1 MHSKKTNIINEVMQD
16 IENLEDT
23 MLYKKEKYFK
33 KSHRDIR
40 ICPHPSSF
48 DYKIYKDLKEVI
60 ICNDLSIVSIK
71 RWDELE
77 IDFNN
82 QNEKYSKELNQNII
96 KVTNKHNYNEIKN
109 SNVSIAI
116 PYKGILQKTL
126 IEDIQEYIKNYVF
139 IQISRRL
146 IQESD
151 YREEYDIKENNMK
164 TAIQFIISYI
174 NEDIKKSSY
183 ADINSW
189 IESYKE
195 FDVDLNEIIIKNR
208 RQ

>member
-1 MHSKKTNIINEVMQD
+1 MHGKKSNIANEAIQD

-23 MLYKKEKYFK
+23 MHYKKEKYFK
-33 KSHRDIR
+33 KSHRHVR

-48 DYKIYKDLKEVI
+48 DYQVYKDLKEVI
-60 ICNDLSIVSIK
+60 ICNDLDIVTIK

-82 QNEKYSKELNQNII
+82 QNIRYSKELNQNII

-109 SNVSIAI
+109 DNVCIAI

-151 YREEYDIKENNMK
+151 YIEEHDIKENNMK
-164 TAIQFIISYI
+164 IAIQIILSYI
-174 NEDIKKSSY
+174 NKDIEN
-183 ADINSW
+183 NSW
-189 IESYKE
+189 LDMNGWVKRYKE
-195 FDVDLNEIIIKNR
+195 FDVDLNEIIIKNKG
-208 RQ
+208 Q